1 MIFKKLHAGIIS
13 LLEVQLLEYSDFFF
27 FWNSP
32 RDCQN
37 APFMYLMSAL
47 NDTTSEEISCATD
60 LRKLKIACLRHLP
73 AGSVS

>member
-1 MIFKKLHAGIIS
+1 MQTSYPCWKFSSWNIQI
-13 LLEVQLLEYSDFFF
+13 FFF